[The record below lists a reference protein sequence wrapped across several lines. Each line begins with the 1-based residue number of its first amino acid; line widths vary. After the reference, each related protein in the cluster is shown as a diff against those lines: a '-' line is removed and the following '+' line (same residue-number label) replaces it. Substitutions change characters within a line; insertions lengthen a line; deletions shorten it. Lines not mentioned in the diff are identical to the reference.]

1 MVGTVIDQI
10 NQSDLPQ
17 GTRSHALALL
27 ALCHHDN
34 GHVAVSW
41 DALQRALRV
50 SNPGTVR
57 RHLGRMQAAELIH
70 YSSNGDGIVYVNF
83 KAWNAAARAWD
94 LPKPRVGDTETV
106 DPTRG
111 QLDLVTDHPRVG
123 DTETVD
129 PTRGRALDL
138 LKPRVGDTETVD
150 PTRGLTPHMVGCL
163 VVDPI
168 PSGNINQPTN
178 HAPQPAETPGLADEA
193 RSLALLL
200 DVGVGIRKAKPLAAS
215 APFDEIRRQV
225 AAWWFD
231 FQAGRHQHGL
241 LITRIEQ
248 RWGAPPP
255 GRDWFETEI
264 GRRHL
269 TPAEVADE
277 EEERAAVAEWQRTP
291 PPAPPVD
298 DAPSPYLDDDPAWS
312 MLAADPGAANLLAM
326 LAGLAEIDQ
335 VDGVPLYRIA
345 ARSASDMSWL
355 RSRGATALRR
365 KLAVI
370 VGHPVLVEIVPPIL
384 AAQAVA
390 A

>member
-111 QLDLVTDHPRVG
+111 
-123 DTETVD
+123 
-129 PTRGRALDL
+129 
-138 LKPRVGDTETVD
+138 
-150 PTRGLTPHMVGCL
+150 LTPHMVGCL
-163 VVDPI
+163 VVNPI

>member
-1 MVGTVIDQI
+1 MVATVIEQI
-10 NQSDLPQ
+10 NQSDLPP

-41 DALQRALRV
+41 DTLQSALRV

-83 KAWNAAARAWD
+83 KAWNGAARAWD
-94 LPKPRVGDTETV
+94 LPKPRVGATETV

-111 QLDLVTDHPRVG
+111 QP
-123 DTETVD
+123 
-129 PTRGRALDL
+129 
-138 LKPRVGDTETVD
+138 
-150 PTRGLTPHMVGCL
+150 PHMVGCL

-178 HAPQPAETPGLADEA
+178 HAPQPAETPDLADEA

-200 DVGVGIRKAKPLAAS
+200 DVGVGIRKAKPLARSAS
-215 APFDEIRRQV
+215 FDEIRRQV
-225 AAWWFD
+225 AAWWPD

-248 RWGAPPP
+248 SWGAPPP
-255 GRDWFETEI
+255 GREWFETEI
-264 GRRHL
+264 GRRHR
-269 TPAEVADE
+269 TPAELAAEQE
-277 EEERAAVAEWQRTP
+277 EEAAAAELLRAVRHRP
-291 PPAPPVD
+291 PDV

-312 MLAADPGAANLLAM
+312 ELAADPGAVELLEM
-326 LAGLAEIDQ
+326 LAGLAAIDQ
-335 VDGVPLYRIA
+335 VDDVPLYRIA
-345 ARSASDMSWL
+345 ARTVANMSWL
-355 RSRGATALRR
+355 SSRGATALRR

-370 VGHPVLVEIVPPIL
+370 VGRPVLVEIVPPL
-384 AAQAVA
+384 TAAQEVA

>member
-1 MVGTVIDQI
+1 MVATVIEQI
-10 NQSDLPQ
+10 NQSDLPP

-41 DALQRALRV
+41 DTLQSALRV

-83 KAWNAAARAWD
+83 KAWNGAARAWD
-94 LPKPRVGDTETV
+94 LPKPRVGATETV

-111 QLDLVTDHPRVG
+111 HTDPAADHPRVG

-138 LKPRVGDTETVD
+138 PKPRVGATETVD
-150 PTRGLTPHMVGCL
+150 PTRGQPPHMVGCL

-178 HAPQPAETPGLADEA
+178 HAPQPAETPDLADEA

-200 DVGVGIRKAKPLAAS
+200 DVGVGIRKAKPLARSAS
-215 APFDEIRRQV
+215 FDEIRRQV
-225 AAWWFD
+225 AAWWPD

-248 RWGAPPP
+248 SWGAPPP
-255 GRDWFETEI
+255 GREWFETEI
-264 GRRHL
+264 GRRHR
-269 TPAEVADE
+269 TPAELAAEQE
-277 EEERAAVAEWQRTP
+277 EEAAAAELLRAVRHRP
-291 PPAPPVD
+291 PDVD
-298 DAPSPYLDDDPAWS
+298 AQSPYLDDDPAWS
-312 MLAADPGAANLLAM
+312 VLAADPGAVELLEM
-326 LAGLAEIDQ
+326 LAGLAAIDQ
-335 VDGVPLYRIA
+335 VDDVPLYRIA
-345 ARSASDMSWL
+345 ARTVANMSWL
-355 RSRGATALRR
+355 SSRGATALRR

-370 VGHPVLVEIVPPIL
+370 VGRPVLVEIVPPL
-384 AAQAVA
+384 TAAQEVA

>member
-1 MVGTVIDQI
+1 MVATVIDQI
-10 NQSDLPQ
+10 NQSDLPP
-17 GTRSHALALL
+17 GTRSHAFALL

-41 DALQRALRV
+41 ETLQRALRV

-57 RHLGRMQAAELIH
+57 RHLGRMQAADLIH

-83 KAWNAAARAWD
+83 KAWNGATRAWD

-111 QLDLVTDHPRVG
+111 HIDSAADSPRVG

-129 PTRGRALDL
+129 PTRARAPDL
-138 LKPRVGDTETVD
+138 PKPRVGDTETVD
-150 PTRGLTPHMVGCL
+150 PTRGQPPHMVGCL

-168 PSGNINQPTN
+168 PSGNTNQTTN
-178 HAPQPAETPGLADEA
+178 HAPEPAKPPDLADEA

-200 DVGVGIRKAKPLAAS
+200 DVGVGIRKAKPLARS

-225 AAWWFD
+225 AAWWPD

-255 GRDWFETEI
+255 GRDWFETDI
-264 GRRHL
+264 GRRHR
-269 TPAEVADE
+269 TPAELAAEQE
-277 EEERAAVAEWQRTP
+277 EEAAAAELISVVRHR
-291 PPAPPVD
+291 PPVV
-298 DAPSPYLDDDPAWS
+298 DAPSPYLDDDPAWRA
-312 MLAADPGAANLLAM
+312 LAADPGAVELLEM

-345 ARSASDMSWL
+345 ARTVAKTSWL
-355 RSRGATALRR
+355 SSRGAPVLRR

-370 VGHPVLVEIVPPIL
+370 VGQPVLVEIVPPIT
-384 AAQAVA
+384 QEES
-390 A
+390 